1 MLLCYSAGDKFNDYM
16 VTNAIVQSDGTV
28 LWLFPALIV
37 YSEQFCSNRNNAV
50 EKKQLLRNYSAVL
63 YQVLIAQLPVQVR
76 EIGT

>member
-37 YSEQFCSNRNNAV
+37 YSEQFCSNRNIAV